1 MNLPSWWPW
10 AAGAALL
17 AVAGGSA
24 AVVAPKS
31 SGGGSGGGSGDG
43 GGDSD
48 GGKGDA
54 VKGGAMLSAHFSRTE
69 LDPYLEATPKQLAN
83 LKKVAT
89 LILEPLRARF
99 GAGLSITGQGGLN
112 TASVDQW
119 RIDHSRTL
127 RAVTSQHRTGLAVD
141 IRQPKTMTYSQWAD
155 FVCQAAADGILP
167 ASCGIGIYDAS
178 DGFVHVDLGG
188 RRGKK
193 SRKGV
198 KHF

>member
-17 AVAGGSA
+17 AVAGGA
-24 AVVAPKS
+24 AVVASKS
-31 SGGGSGGGSGDG
+31 SGGGSGDG

-83 LKKVAT
+83 LKKVAE

-119 RIDHSRTL
+119 RTDHGRTL

-141 IRQPKTMTYSQWAD
+141 IRQPKTMTYGQWAD
-155 FVCQAAADGILP
+155 FVCQAAADKVLP
-167 ASCGIGIYDAS
+167 ASCGIGIYSAS

-188 RRGKK
+188 RRGKH